1 MATRASANG
10 RSAALHGTLQL
21 NRAAARSCPINDL
34 KWRGTPVHRFLEAT
48 AGQYMTRQVKTVT
61 RDTTMRELHKMFEA
75 DDFNCYPVRE
85 GDDLVGIVSNFDFLK
100 CFAFNPAR
108 MVPAYDD
115 LLSRMVADVMTPEF
129 IYVGPATKQTR
140 VLQLMVDHRMKSVP
154 VLDAEQR
161 LAGIIARE
169 DIMRALTDCTRG

>member
-1 MATRASANG
+1 M
-10 RSAALHGTLQL
+10 H
-21 NRAAARSCPINDL
+21 
-34 KWRGTPVHRFLEAT
+34 KFLEAT
-48 AGQYMTRQVKTVT
+48 AGQYMTRKVKTVA

-85 GDDLVGIVSNFDFLK
+85 GDDIVGVVSHFDFLK
-100 CFAFNPAR
+100 CFAFNPGR

-129 IYVGPATKQTR
+129 IYVAPATKLTR
-140 VLQLMVDHRMKSVP
+140 VLQLMVDHRMKSLP

-161 LAGIIARE
+161 LVGIIARE
-169 DIMRALTDCTRG
+169 DIMRALTESARG